1 MGLWPTLQG
10 QYHFKQDARSK
21 GISDVKSAEVEPV
34 TVKEAERLL
43 SSTDCTVPD
52 PSNNVTSVED
62 DEAQP
67 LLPEDETCLNS
78 QENAPAT
85 LASPIILSS
94 SAEEGSF
101 SFVSPEG
108 GTVFTFDCEYPDDD
122 SVTVEEVP
130 LAAPLQ
136 QVQLLSV
143 DLNDDTPVLT
153 PQSPEESLS
162 QELTHKLI
170 PLVEIPSYT
179 ESGDSS
185 RQDLFVSVIDGVST
199 ISQEGL
205 SDLGVTLSPL
215 LSPLGILLS
224 PGGDHSHDPTVA
236 VLVDDVSSAVDG
248 NMAGLNAVVPAV
260 CTDMT
265 SIAASVEVTTDTQRK
280 KGTSPSSARKRA
292 RSRKRT
298 AQTVPSLSPQQPAD
312 ITSSTPRRRK
322 RRVLQ
327 DNSNFEDLRSPV
339 AGNKRGRRRK
349 VKVGHSE
356 QSFHGVDENSAFAV
370 KQTST
375 PPRRVSGVILN
386 TKRKTS
392 SPSGSVE
399 KKSSRRM

>member
-1 MGLWPTLQG
+1 M
-10 QYHFKQDARSK
+10 
-21 GISDVKSAEVEPV
+21 EPV
-34 TVKEAERLL
+34 TVTEAKRVL

-67 LLPEDETCLNS
+67 LVPEDETGSNS
-78 QENAPAT
+78 QENASAT
-85 LASPIILSS
+85 LTSPIILSL

-101 SFVSPEG
+101 SIMSPEG
-108 GTVFTFDCEYPDDD
+108 ATVFAVDCEYPDDD

-130 LAAPLQ
+130 LSAPFQ

-153 PQSPEESLS
+153 PQSPEESSS
-162 QELTHKLI
+162 QELTPRLI

-199 ISQEGL
+199 ISQEAL
-205 SDLGVTLSPL
+205 SDLVVTLSPL

-224 PGGDHSHDPTVA
+224 PGGDIDQSHDPTVA
-236 VLVDDVSSAVDG
+236 VLVDDLSSAVDG
-248 NMAGLNAVVPAV
+248 NMAGLNAVVPGV

-265 SIAASVEVTTDTQRK
+265 SIAASVEVTTDMQRK
-280 KGTSPSSARKRA
+280 KETSPSSARKRA

-298 AQTVPSLSPQQPAD
+298 AQTVPCLSPQQPAD
-312 ITSSTPRRRK
+312 IRSSTSRRRNT
-322 RRVLQ
+322 RVLQ
-327 DNSNFEDLRSPV
+327 DNSNFEDPRSPV

-356 QSFHGVDENSAFAV
+356 QSFQGVDENSASAV
-370 KQTST
+370 KQTRT

-399 KKSSRRM
+399 KKSTRRL

>member
-1 MGLWPTLQG
+1 M
-10 QYHFKQDARSK
+10 
-21 GISDVKSAEVEPV
+21 EPV
-34 TVKEAERLL
+34 TVTEAERVL

-52 PSNNVTSVED
+52 PTNNVTSVED

-67 LLPEDETCLNS
+67 LVPENETGSNS
-78 QENAPAT
+78 PENAPAT
-85 LASPIILSS
+85 LTSPILLSL

-108 GTVFTFDCEYPDDD
+108 TVFAVDCEYPDDD

-130 LAAPLQ
+130 LSAPFQ

-153 PQSPEESLS
+153 PQSPEDSLS
-162 QELTHKLI
+162 QELTPRLVS
-170 PLVEIPSYT
+170 LVEIPSYT

-224 PGGDHSHDPTVA
+224 PGGDIDHSHDPTV
-236 VLVDDVSSAVDG
+236 VLVDDVSSVVDG
-248 NMAGLNAVVPAV
+248 NMAGLNAVVPGV

-265 SIAASVEVTTDTQRK
+265 SIAASVEVTTDMQRK
-280 KGTSPSSARKRA
+280 KGTAPSSARKRACA

-298 AQTVPSLSPQQPAD
+298 AQTVPSLSPQQPAN
-312 ITSSTPRRRK
+312 INSSSPCRRN

-327 DNSNFEDLRSPV
+327 DNSNFEDPRSPV
-339 AGNKRGRRRK
+339 ASNKRGRRRK

-356 QSFHGVDENSAFAV
+356 QSFLGVDENSAFAV
-370 KQTST
+370 EQTHT
-375 PPRRVSGVILN
+375 PPRRVSSVILN
-386 TKRKTS
+386 AKRKTS

-399 KKSSRRM
+399 KKSSRRL

>member
-1 MGLWPTLQG
+1 M
-10 QYHFKQDARSK
+10 
-21 GISDVKSAEVEPV
+21 EPLTV
-34 TVKEAERLL
+34 TEAGRVL
-43 SSTDCTVPD
+43 SSTDCTVPDPD

-67 LLPEDETCLNS
+67 LVPEDETGSNS

-85 LASPIILSS
+85 LTSPILLSL

-108 GTVFTFDCEYPDDD
+108 ATVFAVDCDYPDDD

-130 LAAPLQ
+130 LSAPFQ

-153 PQSPEESLS
+153 PQSPPEESLS
-162 QELTHKLI
+162 QELTPRLI

-224 PGGDHSHDPTVA
+224 PGGDIDHSHDPTV

-248 NMAGLNAVVPAV
+248 NMAGLNAVVPGV

-265 SIAASVEVTTDTQRK
+265 SIAASVEVTTDMQRK
-280 KGTSPSSARKRA
+280 KGTAPSSARKRACA

-312 ITSSTPRRRK
+312 IKSSTPCRRN

-327 DNSNFEDLRSPV
+327 DNSNFQDPRSPV

-356 QSFHGVDENSAFAV
+356 QSFQGVDENSAFAV
-370 KQTST
+370 EQTHT

-399 KKSSRRM
+399 KKSTRRL

>member
-1 MGLWPTLQG
+1 M
-10 QYHFKQDARSK
+10 
-21 GISDVKSAEVEPV
+21 EPV
-34 TVKEAERLL
+34 TVTEAKRVL

-67 LLPEDETCLNS
+67 LVPEDETGSNS
-78 QENAPAT
+78 QENASAT
-85 LASPIILSS
+85 LTSPIILSL

-108 GTVFTFDCEYPDDD
+108 ATVFAVDCEYPDDD
-122 SVTVEEVP
+122 SVTVEE
-130 LAAPLQ
+130 APLSAPFE

-162 QELTHKLI
+162 QELTPRLI

-179 ESGDSS
+179 ESGESS

-199 ISQEGL
+199 ISQEAL

-224 PGGDHSHDPTVA
+224 PGGDIDQSHDPTVA
-236 VLVDDVSSAVDG
+236 VLVDDLSSAVDG
-248 NMAGLNAVVPAV
+248 NMAGLNAVVPGV

-265 SIAASVEVTTDTQRK
+265 SIAASVEVTTDMQRK
-280 KGTSPSSARKRA
+280 KETSPSSARKRA

-298 AQTVPSLSPQQPAD
+298 AQTVPCLSPQQPAD
-312 ITSSTPRRRK
+312 IRSSTSRRRNT
-322 RRVLQ
+322 RVLQ
-327 DNSNFEDLRSPV
+327 DNSNFEDPRSPV

-356 QSFHGVDENSAFAV
+356 QSFQGVDENSASAV
-370 KQTST
+370 KQTRT

-386 TKRKTS
+386 TKRKMS

-399 KKSSRRM
+399 KKSTRRL

>member
-1 MGLWPTLQG
+1 M
-10 QYHFKQDARSK
+10 
-21 GISDVKSAEVEPV
+21 EPV
-34 TVKEAERLL
+34 TVTEAERVL

-67 LLPEDETCLNS
+67 LVPEYETSSNS
-78 QENAPAT
+78 QDNAPAT
-85 LASPIILSS
+85 LTSPIHLSL

-108 GTVFTFDCEYPDDD
+108 ATVFAVDCEYPDDD

-130 LAAPLQ
+130 LSAPFQ

-162 QELTHKLI
+162 QELTPRLI

-224 PGGDHSHDPTVA
+224 PGGDIDHSHDPTV

-248 NMAGLNAVVPAV
+248 NMAGLNAVVPGV

-265 SIAASVEVTTDTQRK
+265 SIAASVEVTTDMQRK
-280 KGTSPSSARKRA
+280 KGTAPSSARKRA
-292 RSRKRT
+292 CARSRKRP

-312 ITSSTPRRRK
+312 IKSSTPSRRN

-327 DNSNFEDLRSPV
+327 DNSNFQDPRSPV

-356 QSFHGVDENSAFAV
+356 QSFQGVDENSAFAV
-370 KQTST
+370 EQTHT
-375 PPRRVSGVILN
+375 RPRRVSGVILN

-399 KKSSRRM
+399 KKSSRRL

>member
-1 MGLWPTLQG
+1 M
-10 QYHFKQDARSK
+10 
-21 GISDVKSAEVEPV
+21 EPLTV
-34 TVKEAERLL
+34 TEAERVL
-43 SSTDCTVPD
+43 SSTDCTVPDPD

-67 LLPEDETCLNS
+67 LVPEDETGSNS
-78 QENAPAT
+78 PENAPAT
-85 LASPIILSS
+85 LTSPILLSL

-108 GTVFTFDCEYPDDD
+108 ATVFAVDCEYPDDD

-130 LAAPLQ
+130 LSAPFQ

-162 QELTHKLI
+162 QELTPRLI

-224 PGGDHSHDPTVA
+224 PGGDIDHSHDPTVA
-236 VLVDDVSSAVDG
+236 VLVDDLSSAVDG
-248 NMAGLNAVVPAV
+248 NMAGLNAVVPGV

-265 SIAASVEVTTDTQRK
+265 SIAASVEVTTDMQRK
-280 KGTSPSSARKRA
+280 KGTAPSSARKRA
-292 RSRKRT
+292 CARSRKRP

-312 ITSSTPRRRK
+312 IKSSTPCRRN

-327 DNSNFEDLRSPV
+327 DNSNFEDPRSPV

-349 VKVGHSE
+349 VKVDHSE
-356 QSFHGVDENSAFAV
+356 QSFQGVDENSAFAV
-370 KQTST
+370 KQTHT

-386 TKRKTS
+386 AKRKTS

-399 KKSSRRM
+399 KKSPRRL

>member
-1 MGLWPTLQG
+1 M
-10 QYHFKQDARSK
+10 SK
-21 GISDVKSAEVEPV
+21 GTSDEKSAKVKPLTV
-34 TVKEAERLL
+34 TEAERVL

-67 LLPEDETCLNS
+67 LVPEDDTGSNS
-78 QENAPAT
+78 QENAAAT
-85 LASPIILSS
+85 LTSPIILSL

-108 GTVFTFDCEYPDDD
+108 ATVFATDCEYPDDD
-122 SVTVEEVP
+122 SVTIEEVP
-130 LAAPLQ
+130 LSAPVQ
-136 QVQLLSV
+136 QVQLLSI
-143 DLNDDTPVLT
+143 DLTDDTPVLT

-162 QELTHKLI
+162 QELTPRLI

-179 ESGDSS
+179 ESGGSS
-185 RQDLFVSVIDGVST
+185 RGDLFVSVIDGVST

-224 PGGDHSHDPTVA
+224 PGGDIDHSHDPTVA

-248 NMAGLNAVVPAV
+248 NIAGLNAVVPGV

-265 SIAASVEVTTDTQRK
+265 SIAASVEVTTDVQRK
-280 KGTSPSSARKRA
+280 KGTSSSSARKRA

-312 ITSSTPRRRK
+312 IKSSTPRRRN

-356 QSFHGVDENSAFAV
+356 QSFQGVDENSAFAV
-370 KQTST
+370 KKTST

-399 KKSSRRM
+399 KKSTRRL

>member
-1 MGLWPTLQG
+1 M
-10 QYHFKQDARSK
+10 
-21 GISDVKSAEVEPV
+21 EPLTV
-34 TVKEAERLL
+34 TEAEREL
-43 SSTDCTVPD
+43 SSTDCTVPDPD

-67 LLPEDETCLNS
+67 LVPEDETGSNS
-78 QENAPAT
+78 PENAPAT
-85 LASPIILSS
+85 LTSPILLSL

-108 GTVFTFDCEYPDDD
+108 VTVFAVDCEYPDDD

-130 LAAPLQ
+130 LSAPFR

-153 PQSPEESLS
+153 PQSPEEALS
-162 QELTHKLI
+162 QELTPRLI

-224 PGGDHSHDPTVA
+224 PGGDIDHSHDPTVA
-236 VLVDDVSSAVDG
+236 VLVDDLSSAVDG
-248 NMAGLNAVVPAV
+248 NMAGLNAGVPGV

-265 SIAASVEVTTDTQRK
+265 SIAASVEVTTDMQRK
-280 KGTSPSSARKRA
+280 KGTAPSSARKRA
-292 RSRKRT
+292 RSRKRP

-312 ITSSTPRRRK
+312 IKSSTPCRRN

-356 QSFHGVDENSAFAV
+356 QSFQGVDENSAFAV
-370 KQTST
+370 KQTHT

-392 SPSGSVE
+392 SSSGSVE
-399 KKSSRRM
+399 KKSTRRL